1 MTGGFTMSII
11 LFYTPI
17 LNGDELQLLGMV
29 RRNTDTSARSRK
41 PLTYK
46 SNAQALEHDIDVVVV
61 RENHHKVEDAVN

>member
-1 MTGGFTMSII
+1 MSII

-29 RRNTDTSARSRK
+29 RRNTGTPARSRK

-46 SNAQALEHDIDVVVV
+46 SNSQAPEQDIDVVVV
-61 RENHHKVEDAVN
+61 KENHHKIEDAVS

>member
-1 MTGGFTMSII
+1 MSII

-46 SNAQALEHDIDVVVV
+46 SNAQALEHAIDVVVV